1 MRKKIFWI
9 LTTALEVSMILASIF
24 RHLFSNNYA
33 LDIYSIV
40 VFILLEAY
48 IMAGFFLK
56 EMFPHRKKMLLVM
69 FVNAVVI
76 SDIWFNLTF
85 SHNTLIFIGYLL
97 LSFVLLYFILV
108 LLLRWYELQQEE
120 CLWNNGWSW
129 PSHKIWRQWKKS
141 FCF

>member
-1 MRKKIFWI
+1 MRKKLFWI
-9 LTTALEVSMILASIF
+9 LTIVLEVSMILASVF
-24 RHLFSNNYA
+24 KHLFSNNYA

-76 SDIWFNLTF
+76 SDIWFNFTF
-85 SHNTLIFIGYLL
+85 SHNTLIFAGYLL

-108 LLLRWYELQQEE
+108 LLLRWYELRKEE
-120 CLWNNGWSW
+120 CLWNDGWSW
-129 PSHKIWRQWKKS
+129 SCHKIRR
-141 FCF
+141 

>member
-1 MRKKIFWI
+1 MRKKLFWI
-9 LTTALEVSMILASIF
+9 LTIVLEFLMILASVF
-24 RHLFSNNYA
+24 KHLFNNNHV

-76 SDIWFNLTF
+76 SDIWFNFTF
-85 SHNTLIFIGYLL
+85 SHNTLIFAGYLL

-108 LLLRWYELQQEE
+108 LLLRWYELRKEE
-120 CLWNNGWSW
+120 CLRNDG
-129 PSHKIWRQWKKS
+129 RRRT
-141 FCF
+141 CC

>member
-9 LTTALEVSMILASIF
+9 LTIVLEISMILVSIF
-24 RHLFSNNYA
+24 RHLFNNNYA

-129 PSHKIWRQWKKS
+129 SCH
-141 FCF
+141 

>member
-9 LTTALEVSMILASIF
+9 LTIVLEISMILVSIF
-24 RHLFSNNYA
+24 RHLFNNNYA

-108 LLLRWYELQQEE
+108 LLLR
-120 CLWNNGWSW
+120 
-129 PSHKIWRQWKKS
+129 
-141 FCF
+141 